1 MGQKNKIL
9 NFIAPNLPSD
19 TRYVFEVKVVQKN
32 PNGGNID
39 LGKDTINILVID
51 INKIAKG
58 AGMNIPLTS
67 SSSSPLSPPPPNI
80 SNNNG
85 DVVVDAGKFNPN
97 FRDGYQTEKEKEK

>member
-1 MGQKNKIL
+1 
-9 NFIAPNLPSD
+9 
-19 TRYVFEVKVVQKN
+19 
-32 PNGGNID
+32 
-39 LGKDTINILVID
+39 
-51 INKIAKG
+51 
-58 AGMNIPLTS
+58 MNIPLTS